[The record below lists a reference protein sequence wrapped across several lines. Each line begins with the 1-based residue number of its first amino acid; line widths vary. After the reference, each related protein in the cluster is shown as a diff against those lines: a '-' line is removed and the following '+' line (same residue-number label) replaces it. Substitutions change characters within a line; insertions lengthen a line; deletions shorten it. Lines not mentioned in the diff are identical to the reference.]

1 VPEPSPSLVV
11 GGSEHEP
18 VVFSGP
24 PDELTARI
32 DIHNPSKAKVVLR
45 DAGLRDP
52 TGALRLPTARHALE
66 PVVLRPDQGGSVPLS
81 IAVDPTTPP
90 GEHAAELDL
99 GGRTQTVVLHV
110 AEVLDLTVTP
120 DELVVVNS
128 PGIAQKKRVV
138 VTNDGNVPFTIA
150 DPGPAV
156 LRDDLPA
163 DRVRRVAI
171 EPLPGREEP
180 DLEALVV
187 AVLAVV
193 REEERGRG
201 RVVVTTVGGEV
212 QLQPGET
219 KPVDLEITLQD
230 ELPVGGRY
238 RARIPIL
245 TQNVDVVVVTSGG
258 PVMGGGGEEAPKR
271 PSRRTTDTDKPKRR
285 RARPQRAPRGGA
297 KS

>member
-1 VPEPSPSLVV
+1 MSEPSPLLVV
-11 GGSEHEP
+11 GGSENEP

-52 TGALRLPTARHALE
+52 SGALRLPTARQALD
-66 PVVLRPDQGGSVPLS
+66 PVVLRPDQGESVPVS

-90 GEHAAELDL
+90 GEHTAELDL

-110 AEVLDLTVTP
+110 AEVLDLTVAP
-120 DELVVVNS
+120 DVLVVVNS
-128 PGIAQKKRVV
+128 PGVAQTKRVV
-138 VTNDGNVPFTIA
+138 VSNEGNVPFALA

-156 LRDDLPA
+156 LRDDVPSGQ
-163 DRVRRVAI
+163 VRRVAI
-171 EPLPGREEP
+171 EPFPGREEP

-193 REEERGRG
+193 REEERGQG
-201 RVVVTTVGGEV
+201 RVEVTIRGGEV

-219 KPVDLEITLQD
+219 KPVDLEFTLQE
-230 ELPVGGRY
+230 ELPAGGRY
-238 RARIPIL
+238 RARVPVL
-245 TQNVDVVVVTSGG
+245 TRDVDVVVVTSGG
-258 PVMGGGGEEAPKR
+258 PVKEEAPKR
-271 PSRRTTDTDKPKRR
+271 RSRRTADTDKPKRR
-285 RARPQRAPRGGA
+285 TARPPQQRTPRGGA